1 MMRLFQKLSAL
12 VNTIITTAM
21 LNAFVEIDELKQ
33 QASNLLGNVL
43 KHIWWCK
50 TFHKLEQFPGSLY

>member
-1 MMRLFQKLSAL
+1 MRLFQKLSAL

-33 QASNLLGNVL
+33 
-43 KHIWWCK
+43 
-50 TFHKLEQFPGSLY
+50 